1 MTRTTR
7 RLVVVTRNGRT
18 VAITGWRAWLL
29 GVGAMLVAWLVL
41 ALVVFA
47 LVGIAI
53 TVGLALLLLIPAGL
67 FVALAGSLT
76 RRQM

>member
-1 MTRTTR
+1 
-7 RLVVVTRNGRT
+7 
-18 VAITGWRAWLL
+18 
-29 GVGAMLVAWLVL
+29 MLVAWLVL

-53 TVGLALLLLIPAGL
+53 TVGLALLLLIPAVL